1 MNWTRAAVA
10 AGVALPIVGLLAF
23 GMTRDP
29 KDIPSP
35 LPGKAAP
42 TFELAT
48 FAPGD
53 VPALVKPEGTPV
65 RIDGMRDTVVVVNFF
80 ASWCMP
86 CRVEHPVLSE
96 VSRRYADRP
105 VRFFGV
111 LYNDNEAAGKRW
123 IEMMGGQPYPALS
136 DPGARTAIDFGVYG
150 VPETFFIGRDGRVA
164 HKHTGPLTESALVQ
178 KLDSLLAGGAV
189 AGASGE

>member
-10 AGVALPIVGLLAF
+10 AGVALPVVGLLAF

-35 LPGKAAP
+35 LPGKPAP
-42 TFELAT
+42 AVELAT

-53 VPALVKPEGTPV
+53 EPALVRATGTPV
-65 RIDGMRDTVVVVNFF
+65 RLSAMRDTVIVVNFF

-86 CRVEHPVLSE
+86 CRVEHPALSAIA
-96 VSRRYADRP
+96 RQYADKP

-111 LYNDNEAAGKRW
+111 LYNDTEGNGRRW
-123 IEMMGGQPYPALS
+123 IDMMGGQPYPALS

-150 VPETFFIGRDGRVA
+150 VPETFFVGRDGTVA
-164 HKHTGPLTESALVQ
+164 SKFTGPLTEAILMK
-178 KLDSLLAGGAV
+178 KLDSLLAPVPAKGA
-189 AGASGE
+189 E